1 MVTQHKHSFA
11 SFIIL
16 NFLNIPGPGE
26 GPVFD
31 RRYANSNDERLMIV
45 AQWGMWVTRPNQNIE
60 LFVLVAQLLFARF
73 TSLRGDTKLLTSP
86 AWMRINK
93 SPSCAW
99 GVYLDPDSPSS
110 VAAFQLR
117 EANPDVTREQFFA
130 VLGAPVPASRTTYA
144 PASAANSAAGNNSST
159 GIFKQT
165 LPRLFFFFFYF
176 TKSHFLD
183 LLSYVSRLSC
193 SITRGR
199 RRGRGRRR
207 RQQQLEY
214 QRTYRFLPREALHR
228 HQRLPPVPRPLD
240 SRA

>member
-1 MVTQHKHSFA
+1 
-11 SFIIL
+11 
-16 NFLNIPGPGE
+16 
-26 GPVFD
+26 
-31 RRYANSNDERLMIV
+31 MIV
-45 AQWGMWVTRPNQNIE
+45 AQWGMWVTRPNQTIE

-73 TSLRGDTKLLTSP
+73 TSLRGDTKQLTSP
-86 AWMRINK
+86 AWMRVNK

-159 GIFKQT
+159 GIFNKHC
-165 LPRLFFFFFYF
+165 LDLFFFYF

-199 RRGRGRRR
+199 RRGRERQR

-214 QRTYRFLPREALHR
+214 QRTFRFLPREAHHR
-228 HQRLPPVPRPLD
+228 HQHLPPVPRPLD